1 MNLVRLDSVGSI
13 FDISDNQV
21 YPQLVDGLP
30 DLRMGVDMYDVDTE
44 WISSLSDEDKGKIL
58 KQKAEYYSNQYAKA
72 YKEYLKTLETEE
84 LKDWVESKSN
94 YTMNSSDDR
103 EILIDDIVYDETLEL
118 KYAISD
124 YNLTD
129 KQIKV
134 YKFDELDKQTKEK
147 VIENYRYINVEDTFW
162 YDCIKEEFDEL
173 GLEIK
178 EFNLDRGNYAK
189 IYIDNLEETSKN
201 IIEEFGDSVL
211 IKQTAKNYINE
222 YEKIQANFKE
232 DEDIE
237 RELEILDEQ
246 YEKEYSEDI
255 LSYLRSSYDWEI
267 SDEAITETIE
277 ANDYDFT
284 TDGKIY
290 R

>member
-1 MNLVRLDSVGSI
+1 M
-13 FDISDNQV
+13 
-21 YPQLVDGLP
+21 
-30 DLRMGVDMYDVDTE
+30 
-44 WISSLSDEDKGKIL
+44 
-58 KQKAEYYSNQYAKA
+58 
-72 YKEYLKTLETEE
+72 KTI
-84 LKDWVESKSN
+84 K
-94 YTMNSSDDR
+94 
-103 EILIDDIVYDETLEL
+103 
-118 KYAISD
+118 
-124 YNLTD
+124 
-129 KQIKV
+129 IKV
-134 YKFDELDKQTKEK
+134 YKFDELEKQTKEK
-147 VIENYRYINVEDTFW
+147 VIENYRYINVDNTFW
-162 YDCIKEEFDEL
+162 YDCIKEEFNSL
-173 GLEIK
+173 GLEIQ

-189 IYIDNLEETSKN
+189 IYIDNLEETSKK

-237 RELEILDEQ
+237 REVELLDEQ

-290 R
+290 

>member
-1 MNLVRLDSVGSI
+1 M
-13 FDISDNQV
+13 
-21 YPQLVDGLP
+21 
-30 DLRMGVDMYDVDTE
+30 
-44 WISSLSDEDKGKIL
+44 
-58 KQKAEYYSNQYAKA
+58 
-72 YKEYLKTLETEE
+72 KTIE
-84 LKDWVESKSN
+84 
-94 YTMNSSDDR
+94 
-103 EILIDDIVYDETLEL
+103 
-118 KYAISD
+118 
-124 YNLTD
+124 
-129 KQIKV
+129 IKV

-147 VIENYRYINVEDTFW
+147 VIENYRTINVEDTFW
-162 YDCIKEEFDEL
+162 HDCIKEEFDEL
-173 GLEIK
+173 GISITA
-178 EFNLDRGNYAK
+178 FNLDRGNYAN
-189 IYIDNLEETSKN
+189 IDVWNFEDTSRS
-201 IIEEFGDSVL
+201 IIEEFGDSVA